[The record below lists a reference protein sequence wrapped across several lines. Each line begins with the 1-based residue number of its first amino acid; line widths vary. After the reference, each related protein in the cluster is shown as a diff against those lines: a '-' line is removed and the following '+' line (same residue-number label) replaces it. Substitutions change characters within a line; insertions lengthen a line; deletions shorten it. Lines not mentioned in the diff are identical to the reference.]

1 MHIRPKPTYDAD
13 YSNFVSPFKHLRAN
27 RPYFDEQTILKNCP
41 SYFSGPICLENR
53 VITGPITLNDTNLF
67 VSVTIEPAAIK

>member
-41 SYFSGPICLENR
+41 SYF
-53 VITGPITLNDTNLF
+53 
-67 VSVTIEPAAIK
+67 PAQFASKTA

>member
-1 MHIRPKPTYDAD
+1 MMLTIAISFPHSSIFAQIVHI
-13 YSNFVSPFKHLRAN
+13 
-27 RPYFDEQTILKNCP
+27 FDEQTILKNCP